1 MQNDVYDTI
10 SSSEARLQRLLR
22 RREPFWRLVAA
33 SIYDVYVLAREA
45 RVTLIGFAI
54 LTCVNVAYLLFIYDH
69 VAAGVRP
76 FTVLSALYETMR
88 MMSLETDLPIPDGD
102 VLGDV
107 LFFITPLL
115 GLALLFQGI
124 LNFGRFVLDKGS
136 RREGWQISLAR
147 TYYNHVVVCGLG
159 SVTYR
164 VIRELLE
171 AGYEVVAIERDWN
184 SEFLEATLALSVPV
198 IHGDARSREVLRN
211 AGITRARSVIAGL
224 NDDLANVEIGLSA
237 RRLRPGIPVV
247 LRIFND
253 ELDLNLEQTFGHN
266 SVFSASALAAPT
278 LAAAALGRSIAHVLP
293 LPPQFNHADGAPRF
307 LGVLQQQIV
316 PGSEFIGPPE
326 ELEERF
332 EVRVVHHVRGG
343 PSRRNGSQNHRLPPR
358 IEYGDQVA
366 LLGPLDQLERVRL
379 LDQSGFHHRQPI
391 VGLRSFSLT
400 PLPGANRAF
409 DTVIVCGL
417 GRIGFRVV
425 RALSL
430 MRPRPR
436 VVLVYQ
442 HPDTDR
448 ELVEEVRGLV
458 ADLCQGDARLGAVL
472 QHAGID
478 RACAVIAATG
488 DDLTNMQIGLAA
500 RRLAHDIDLVLR
512 VYNEDLAERLET
524 LFGAHTTFSV
534 PALAAPTLSAAAVV
548 RGIDYAIEV
557 AEQIYSTTALRVEP
571 GDHLEGRAVGELRQQ
586 QHMLV
591 LALQRAEEY
600 VRVTLDTRLQAGDE
614 VALLIDLRRLEQLR
628 ARQGPRPMRR
638 FRPVTTMKA
647 QARR

>member
-293 LPPQFNHADGAPRF
+293 LPPRFNHADGAPRF

-332 EVRVVHHVRGG
+332 DVRVVHHVRGG

-391 VGLRSFSLT
+391 VGLRSFSLA

-458 ADLCQGDARLGAVL
+458 ADLYQGDARLGAVL

>member
-1 MQNDVYDTI
+1 MQNHEYDPI
-10 SSSEARLQRLLR
+10 GSSEARLQRLLR
-22 RREPFWRLVAA
+22 RREPLWRLIAA

-45 RVTLIGFAI
+45 RVTLIGFGI
-54 LTCVNVAYLLFIYDH
+54 LAFVNVIYLLFFYHDPTPD
-69 VAAGVRP
+69 ARR
-76 FTVLSALYETMR
+76 FTVLSALYETLR
-88 MMSLETDLPIPDGD
+88 MMALETDLPLPDGD
-102 VLGDV
+102 VIGEA

-147 TYYNHVVVCGLG
+147 TYRNHVVVCGLG

-171 AGYEVVAIERDWN
+171 AGYDVVAIERDWN

-224 NDDLANVEIGLSA
+224 NDDLANVEIGLAA
-237 RRLRPGIPVV
+237 RRLRPGIQVI

-293 LPPQFNHADGAPRF
+293 LPSQFNHSDGAPRF
-307 LGVLQQQIV
+307 LGVLQQRIP
-316 PGSEFIGPPE
+316 PGSNFVGPLE

-332 EVRVVHHVRGG
+332 EVHVLHHVRGG
-343 PSRRNGSQNHRLPPR
+343 ASRRNGAQNHRPPER
-358 IEYGDQVA
+358 IEYGDEVA
-366 LLGPLDQLERVRL
+366 LLGPLDHLERMRIV
-379 LDQSGFHHRQPI
+379 DQSVFNGQQPI
-391 VGLRSFSLT
+391 IGLRSFSLT
-400 PLPGANRAF
+400 PLPETDRAF

-436 VVLVYQ
+436 VVLIYQ

-448 ELVEEVRGLV
+448 ELLEEVRRLV
-458 ADLCQGDARLGAVL
+458 ADLYQGDARLGTVL
-472 QHAGID
+472 QHAGIE

-500 RRLAHDIDLVLR
+500 RRLAPDIDLVLR

-524 LFGAHTTFSV
+524 LFGPHTTFSV

-557 AEQIYSTTALRVEP
+557 AEQIYSTTALRVMP
-571 GDHLEGRAVGELRQQ
+571 GDHLEGQTVGELRQKQ
-586 QHMLV
+586 KVLV
-591 LALQRAEEY
+591 LALRRGEEIIK
-600 VRVTLDTRLQAGDE
+600 VTRNTRLQAGDE
-614 VALLIDLRRLEQLR
+614 VAALIDLRRLEQLHS
-628 ARQGPRPMRR
+628 RQAIRPVGR
-638 FRPVTTMKA
+638 FRPIAPVKA

>member
-1 MQNDVYDTI
+1 MQNREYDPI
-10 SSSEARLQRLLR
+10 GSSEARLQRLLH
-22 RREPFWRLVAA
+22 RREPLWRLIAA

-45 RVTLIGFAI
+45 RVTLIGFII
-54 LTCVNVAYLLFIYDH
+54 LTFVNVIYLLFFYDH
-69 VAAGVRP
+69 AAAGIRQ
-76 FTVLSALYETMR
+76 FTVLSALYETLR
-88 MMSLETDLPIPDGD
+88 MMALETDLPIPDGD
-102 VLGDV
+102 VLGGL

-136 RREGWQISLAR
+136 RREGWQVSLAR
-147 TYYNHVVVCGLG
+147 TYRNHVVVCGLG

-171 AGYEVVAIERDWN
+171 AGYDVVAIERDWN

-198 IHGDARSREVLRN
+198 IHGDARSRETLRN

-224 NDDLANVEIGLSA
+224 NDDLANVEIGLAA
-237 RRLRPGIPVV
+237 RRLHPGITVI

-293 LPPQFNHADGAPRF
+293 LPPQFNHADGAPRL
-307 LGVLQQQIV
+307 LGVLQQRIP
-316 PGSEFIGPPE
+316 PGSDFVGPLE

-332 EVRVVHHVRGG
+332 EVRVLHHVRGG
-343 PSRRNGSQNHRLPPR
+343 PSRWNSGKNHRPSER
-358 IEYGDQVA
+358 IEPGDEVA
-366 LLGPLDQLERVRL
+366 LLGPLDQLERVHL
-379 LDQSGFHHRQPI
+379 VDQSVFNGQQPI
-391 VGLRSFSLT
+391 IGLRSFSLV
-400 PLPGANRAF
+400 PLPDTDRAF

-436 VVLVYQ
+436 VVLIYQ

-448 ELVEEVRGLV
+448 ELLEEVRRLV
-458 ADLCQGDARLGAVL
+458 ADLYQGDARLETVL
-472 QHAGID
+472 RHAGIE

-500 RRLAHDIDLVLR
+500 RRLAPDIDLVLR

-524 LFGAHTTFSV
+524 LFGPHTTFSV

-557 AEQIYSTTALRVEP
+557 AEQIYTTTILRVTP
-571 GDHLEGRAVGELRQQ
+571 GDHLEGHTAEELRQKQ
-586 QHMLV
+586 RVLV
-591 LALQRAEEY
+591 LALRRAEETIK
-600 VRVTLDTRLQAGDE
+600 VTLNTRLQAGDE
-614 VALLIDLRRLEQLR
+614 VAVLIDLRRLEQLHS
-628 ARQGPRPMRR
+628 RQAIRPMGR
-638 FRPVTTMKA
+638 FRPVAPVKA

>member
-1 MQNDVYDTI
+1 MQNHEYDPI
-10 SSSEARLQRLLR
+10 GSSEARLQRLLR
-22 RREPFWRLVAA
+22 RREPLWRLIAA

-45 RVTLIGFAI
+45 RVTLIGFGI
-54 LTCVNVAYLLFIYDH
+54 LALVNVIYLLFFYHDPTPE
-69 VAAGVRP
+69 ARR
-76 FTVLSALYETMR
+76 FTVLSALYETLR
-88 MMSLETDLPIPDGD
+88 MMALETDLPLPDGD
-102 VLGDV
+102 VIGEA

-147 TYYNHVVVCGLG
+147 TYRNHVVVCGLG

-171 AGYEVVAIERDWN
+171 AGYDVVAIERDWN

-224 NDDLANVEIGLSA
+224 NDDLANVEIGLAA
-237 RRLRPGIPVV
+237 RRLRPGIQVI

-293 LPPQFNHADGAPRF
+293 LPSQFNYSDGAPRF
-307 LGVLQQQIV
+307 LGVLQQRIP
-316 PGSEFIGPPE
+316 PGSNFVGPLE

-332 EVRVVHHVRGG
+332 EVRVLHHVRGG
-343 PSRRNGSQNHRLPPR
+343 ASRRNGAQNHRPPER
-358 IEYGDQVA
+358 IEYGDEVA
-366 LLGPLDQLERVRL
+366 LLGPLDQLERMRIV
-379 LDQSGFHHRQPI
+379 DQSVFNGQQPI
-391 VGLRSFSLT
+391 IGLRSFSLT
-400 PLPGANRAF
+400 PLPETDRAF

-425 RALSL
+425 QALSL

-436 VVLVYQ
+436 VVLIYQ

-448 ELVEEVRGLV
+448 ELLEEVRKLV
-458 ADLCQGDARLGAVL
+458 ADLYQGDARLGTVL
-472 QHAGID
+472 QHAGIE

-500 RRLAHDIDLVLR
+500 RRLAPDIDLVLR

-524 LFGAHTTFSV
+524 LFGPHTTFSV

-557 AEQIYSTTALRVEP
+557 AEQIYSTTALRVMP
-571 GDHLEGRAVGELRQQ
+571 GDHLEGQTVGELRQKQ
-586 QHMLV
+586 KVLV
-591 LALQRAEEY
+591 LALRRGEEIIK
-600 VRVTLDTRLQAGDE
+600 VTRNTRLQAGDE
-614 VALLIDLRRLEQLR
+614 VAALIDLRRLEQLHS
-628 ARQGPRPMRR
+628 RQAIRPVGR
-638 FRPVTTMKA
+638 FRPIAPVKA

>member
-1 MQNDVYDTI
+1 MQNHEYDPI
-10 SSSEARLQRLLR
+10 GSSEARLQRLLR

-54 LTCVNVAYLLFIYDH
+54 LTLVNVTYLLFFYDH
-69 VAAGVRP
+69 AAAGVRQ
-76 FTVLSALYETMR
+76 FTVLSALYETLR
-88 MMSLETDLPIPDGD
+88 MMALETDLPIPDGD
-102 VLGDV
+102 VLGDL
-107 LFFITPLL
+107 LFFVTPLL

-147 TYYNHVVVCGLG
+147 TYRNHVVVCGLG

-164 VIRELLE
+164 VVRELLE

-237 RRLRPGIPVV
+237 RRLHPGIQVI

-293 LPPQFNHADGAPRF
+293 LPPQFNHTDGAPRF

-316 PGSEFIGPPE
+316 PGSEFVGRPE

-332 EVRVVHHVRGG
+332 EVRVVHHVRGD
-343 PSRRNGSQNHRLPPR
+343 PSRHSQNHRAPQR

-366 LLGPLDQLERVRL
+366 LLGPLDQLERIRMF
-379 LDQSGFHHRQPI
+379 DQSVLNHRQPI

-400 PLPGANRAF
+400 PLPGADRAF

-430 MRPRPR
+430 MRPCPR
-436 VVLVYQ
+436 IVLVYQ

-458 ADLCQGDARLGAVL
+458 ADLYQGDARLGTVL
-472 QHAGID
+472 QHAGIE

-500 RRLAHDIDLVLR
+500 RRLAPDIDLVLR

-557 AEQIYSTTALRVEP
+557 AEQIYSTTALRVAP
-571 GDHLEGRAVGELRQQ
+571 GDHLEGRTVAELRQR
-586 QHMLV
+586 QHVLV
-591 LALQRAEEY
+591 LALRRAEEN
-600 VRVTLDTRLQAGDE
+600 VKVTLETRLQAGDE
-614 VALLIDLRRLEQLR
+614 VAVLIDLRRLEQLH
-628 ARQGPRPMRR
+628 ARQGARPKRR
-638 FRPVTTMKA
+638 FQRFAPVT
-647 QARR
+647 